1 MCWISCNVTPTPRGC
16 GDWRPRSNS
25 STRAR
30 NRPGRESYLRLLL
43 IEAGFPRPQTQIPV
57 LGVDGIPVAFIDVG
71 WSEYKVGVENEGQ
84 HHQTDRGRYVDDI
97 LRLEMLEQMGWLI
110 VRIVAEARRAD
121 IVRRVGVAMME
132 RGWTAQ

>member
-1 MCWISCNVTPTPRGC
+1 
-16 GDWRPRSNS
+16 
-25 STRAR
+25 
-30 NRPGRESYLRLLL
+30 
-43 IEAGFPRPQTQIPV
+43 V